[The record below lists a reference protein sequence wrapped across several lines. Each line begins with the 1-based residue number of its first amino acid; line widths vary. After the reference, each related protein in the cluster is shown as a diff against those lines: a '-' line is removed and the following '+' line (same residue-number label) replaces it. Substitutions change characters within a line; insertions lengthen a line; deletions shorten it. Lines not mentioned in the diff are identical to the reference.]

1 MVDMG
6 TIGCSSGKGR
16 SGMSGWNGGEKVVRR
31 ELAMGG
37 EIVKEMRRMD
47 WIRLKITE
55 DDNFKI
61 RVG

>member
-6 TIGCSSGKGR
+6 TIGSSSGKGR

-37 EIVKEMRRMD
+37 EIV
-47 WIRLKITE
+47 
-55 DDNFKI
+55 
-61 RVG
+61 